1 MSPMMSH
8 EPNVDMQELDDFSGI
23 HLHGTND
30 LNRDSFMKEV
40 GPDELV
46 GYHGVQYAQASNADR
61 EVGNEDSHNLEQNL
75 LEL

>member
-1 MSPMMSH
+1 MSPMISH

-40 GPDELV
+40 SHGELV
-46 GYHGVQYAQASNADR
+46 NFHGVQYAQVVHPDR
-61 EVGNEDSHNLEQNL
+61 QENNDDSHNLEQNL
-75 LEL
+75 LEY